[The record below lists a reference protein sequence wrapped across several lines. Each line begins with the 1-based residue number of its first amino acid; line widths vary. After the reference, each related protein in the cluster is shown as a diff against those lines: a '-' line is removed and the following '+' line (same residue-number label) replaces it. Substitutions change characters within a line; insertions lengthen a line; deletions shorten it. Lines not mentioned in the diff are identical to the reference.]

1 MARRKSK
8 KSNRR
13 KSAKQINLMGV
24 AESALLLNAITTN
37 VFNANIGDFVMGTKD
52 GKYTAGADGSTR
64 LTLPEIFGAGSGGFG
79 GTYGSTSKVQNVQ
92 DVIVWNV
99 KRNAAPLIGSLILIP
114 LAFKVGTKL
123 TRKPR
128 STVNRGLKMSG
139 LGVKV

>member
-8 KSNRR
+8 AKRR
-13 KSAKQINLMGV
+13 RTQKQINLMGV

-37 VFNANIGDFVMGTKD
+37 VFNANIGDFVMGTQN
-52 GKYTAGADGSTR
+52 GKFSAGSDGSTR
-64 LTLPEIFGAGSGGFG
+64 LTLPEIFGVGSGGFG

-99 KRNAAPLIGSLILIP
+99 KKNAAPLIGSLILIP

-128 STVNRGLKMSG
+128 STVNKGLKMSG
-139 LGVKV
+139 LGVKI